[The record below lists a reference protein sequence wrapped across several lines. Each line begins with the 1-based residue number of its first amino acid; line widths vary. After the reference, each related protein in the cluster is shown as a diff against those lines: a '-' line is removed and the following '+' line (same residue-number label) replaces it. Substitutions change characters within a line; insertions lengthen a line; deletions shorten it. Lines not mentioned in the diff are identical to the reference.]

1 MSTTGISETEFW
13 QLTNG
18 LHPDQDRR
26 LEHTRPVIE
35 LPAHVREPQR
45 ATVEWLRRRCAGDP
59 RIEALVVIGSTARGE
74 ALAGSDV
81 DCAIVLDRE
90 DREQRAQRGELG
102 MHGAAA
108 DGRVEFGGEFTDMDV
123 LRLTAQRGPEP
134 ARFAFT
140 KAIVAFSRIPDLAS
154 VLSRIPVYPE
164 AEREEKMKSFVSQL
178 PVHLAYLK
186 HAVYAK
192 KEWLLAQT
200 AVELVLFGGRLILA
214 ENRILFPN
222 RKHFIASLERAPR
235 KPDGLVDLARELSA
249 HPSIALAQ
257 RFHDSVMSFADWPV
271 PPEGHWARF
280 SKDRETNWRT
290 SRPALAD
297 S

>member
-1 MSTTGISETEFW
+1 M
-13 QLTNG
+13 
-18 LHPDQDRR
+18 
-26 LEHTRPVIE
+26 IE
-35 LPAHVREPQR
+35 LPEHVREPQR
-45 ATVEWLRRRCAGDP
+45 RTVEWLRSRCADDP
-59 RIEALVVIGSTARGE
+59 RIRALVVIGSTARGE

-81 DCAIVLDRE
+81 DCAFVLERDDRE
-90 DREQRAQRGELG
+90 ERALRGERG
-102 MHGAAA
+102 THGGPS
-108 DGRVEFGGEFTDMDV
+108 DGRVEFGGNFTDIEV
-123 LRLTAQRGPEP
+123 LRATAERGPEP

-140 KAIVAFSRIPDLAS
+140 DAIVAFSRIADLTS

-214 ENRILFPN
+214 ENRILYPN
-222 RKHFIASLERAPR
+222 RKQFMAALERAPR
-235 KPDGLVDLARELSA
+235 KPEGFVDLARELSA
-249 HPSIALAQ
+249 HPTIPLAQ
-257 RFHDSVMSFADWPV
+257 RFYDSVMSFADWPV
-271 PPEGHWARF
+271 PAEGHWSRF
-280 SKDRETNWRT
+280 GQDRETNWLTGRA
-290 SRPALAD
+290 ALAE